1 MHVPPQPMTQT
12 PHEVILIVDDQEE
25 NRRIVSSVLTVMHY
39 ECLLA
44 RSAEEAVQVLNA
56 RTPDLILLD
65 VMMPGTDGIATCKL
79 IKSEAAWADIPVIF
93 LSAADDKNLI
103 VQALEVGGVD
113 YVTKPFNRAEL
124 VSRVRTQLALKRST
138 DQLRMLAED
147 KDEILGILAHDLKN
161 SLAGMRLSATLLQ
174 SRISEQLPRCKP
186 LIDNMLN
193 ATDRML
199 SFMKEFLANQ
209 RAEGLRVR
217 KETVNLTDVVRL
229 LVSHHS
235 PAAVAKQITLNA
247 ELPAEAILVEADHE
261 GVMQVLENL
270 VSNAIKF
277 TPLEGR
283 VDVRLLA
290 PSAGMARCIVR
301 DSGPGFT
308 QEDRERM
315 FHRYA
320 RLSAQPT
327 GDEPSTGLGLSIV
340 KRLVNSMGGSISLA
354 EENPDHQGAEF
365 IVMFP
370 ILPAKETAPTDA

>member
-1 MHVPPQPMTQT
+1 MTTQPL
-12 PHEVILIVDDQEE
+12 EVILIVDDQEE
-25 NRRIVSSVLTVMHY
+25 NRRIVSNVLSVMHY
-39 ECLLA
+39 DCLLA
-44 RSAEEAVQVLNA
+44 KNAEETLEVLRK

-65 VMMPGTDGIATCKL
+65 VMMPGTDGLATCKL
-79 IKSEAAWADIPVIF
+79 IKADPNWVDIPVIF

-161 SLAGMRLSATLLQ
+161 SLAGMKLSASLLQ
-174 SRISEQLPRCKP
+174 SRINEHLPRCKP
-186 LIDNMLN
+186 LVENMVN

-209 RAEGLRVR
+209 RAEGLRVK
-217 KETVNLTDVVRL
+217 KEKVNLSDIVRVL
-229 LVSHHS
+229 INQQL
-235 PAAVAKQITLNA
+235 PAATTKGIALTAQ
-247 ELPAEAILVEADHE
+247 LPPTTVMIEADHE

-270 VSNAIKF
+270 VTNAIKF
-277 TPLEGR
+277 SSEGGQ
-283 VDVRLLA
+283 VHVTLHA
-290 PSAGMARCIVR
+290 PVAGMAKCVVR
-301 DSGPGFT
+301 DTGPGFT
-308 QEDRERM
+308 DEDRARM

-320 RLSAQPT
+320 RLSATPT

-340 KRLVNSMGGSISLA
+340 KRLMNAMGGSISLA
-354 EENPDHQGAEF
+354 DAEQGKPGAEF
-365 IVMFP
+365 IVA
-370 ILPAKETAPTDA
+370 LPVPAAAAKTDAAA